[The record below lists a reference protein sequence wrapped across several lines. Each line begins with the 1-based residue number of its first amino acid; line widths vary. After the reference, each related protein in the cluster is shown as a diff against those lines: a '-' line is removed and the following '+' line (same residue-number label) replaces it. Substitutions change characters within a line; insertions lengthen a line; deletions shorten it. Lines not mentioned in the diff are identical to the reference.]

1 MKKELL
7 FYGLKLIGSLILVFG
22 IQVIVLQQ
30 LGLVPNY
37 NLLVSSYLINF
48 LLAFLIV
55 SVIGIYINNLKSY
68 IGFLFMIGS
77 FLKFGVFFI
86 WFYPICKQD
95 GNVDGYEFSMFF
107 VPYIVSLLLETF
119 QLKKMLEDL

>member
-7 FYGLKLIGSLILVFG
+7 FYGLRLIGSLILIFG

-48 LLAFLIV
+48 LLAFIIV

-77 FLKFGVFFI
+77 FLKFGVFFL
-86 WFYPICKQD
+86 WFYPICKED
-95 GNVDGYEFSMFF
+95 GNVDSYEFSMFF
-107 VPYIVSLLLETF
+107 VPYIVSLLVETL